1 MAASIFPPT
10 ITTSILVNTR
20 TQPKIVYLPAVSTV
34 GAGKMYYI
42 KDICGTAGVS
52 SIFLSTTGLD
62 SFDYRFRPSTLYALM
77 STNFQSV
84 LLAADGQLNWLTL
97 QNYNTNVIT
106 RPVTFPANPLILLS
120 PNQTFPS
127 YTTTSAP
134 TFGPTFITF
143 PGTTQFL
150 DFGSQSLPMGTSGFS
165 AKLKL
170 EWTAFQN
177 WSRVFDFNNGSAGAN
192 DTFLA
197 FPGTA
202 SNPLRFMYKV
212 GGEIITDYGSNFAA
226 NTVYNISIVY
236 NPTVGS
242 VGSTSFWVNG
252 SNVLTNISMGAKAT
266 DRTNTNTYI
275 GRSSYADAFLAAK
288 IYFLAIYTRP
298 LTNAEAAQIL

>member
-1 MAASIFPPT
+1 MATPVTVSAGS
-10 ITTSILVNTR
+10 TSFLVNTR
-20 TQPKIVYLPAVSTV
+20 TQPKIVYLPAASTI
-34 GAGKMYYI
+34 GSGKLVFV
-42 KDICGTAGVS
+42 KDMCGNAANS
-52 SIFLSTTGLD
+52 SIFLSTSGLD
-62 SFDYRFRPSTLYALM
+62 QFDGRNFRSVSYALL

-84 LLAADGQLNWLTL
+84 LLASDGGTNWMVL
-97 QNYNTNVIT
+97 QNYNANVIS
-106 RPVTFPANPLILLS
+106 RPTTFPANPLILLS

-134 TFGPTFITF
+134 TFGATFITF
-143 PGTTQFL
+143 PGASQFL

-202 SNPLRFMYKV
+202 SNPLRFMYRV

-242 VGSTSFWVNG
+242 VGSTSFWING
-252 SNVLTNISMGAKAT
+252 SNVLTNTSMGAKAT

-275 GRSSYADAFLAAK
+275 GRSSYPDAFLAAR